1 MTRFVSVA
9 DQAEKLEKRRM
20 GLMVLNIALATYLG
34 SLVIVESGVPL
45 IALIVPEMF

>member
-20 GLMVLNIALATYLG
+20 GLMVLNIALATHT
-34 SLVIVESGVPL
+34 S
-45 IALIVPEMF
+45 AL